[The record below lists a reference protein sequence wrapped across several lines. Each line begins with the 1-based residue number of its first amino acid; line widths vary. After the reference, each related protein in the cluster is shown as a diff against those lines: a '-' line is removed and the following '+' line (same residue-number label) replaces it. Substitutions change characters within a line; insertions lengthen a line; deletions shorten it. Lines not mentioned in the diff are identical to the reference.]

1 LEIVSIVRQE
11 LIVLIVEDQQTD
23 RLELLDTSALQNQ
36 LRLNQLQV
44 NELRASNALLDQ
56 QQKLHVLL
64 ELTKIK
70 QNNQIVSHVLQDFSE
85 HLELQVMHRI
95 LVQQDIIVL
104 QELLQEQQIHVQQ
117 ELITQILENSLLMIV
132 KHASQDIIVP
142 LQD

>member
-1 LEIVSIVRQE
+1 M
-11 LIVLIVEDQQTD
+11 LIVEDQQTD
-23 RLELLDTSALQNQ
+23 QLELLDTSALPNQ

-44 NELRASNALLDQ
+44 NELRDSNALLDQ

-70 QNNQIVSHVLQDFSE
+70 QNNQIVSHVLRDFSE
-85 HLELQVMHRI
+85 HQELQVMHRI
-95 LVQQDIIVL
+95 LVQQDIIAL
-104 QELLQEQQIHVQQ
+104 QELLLEQQIHVQQ
-117 ELITQILENSLLMIV
+117 ELITQILENSPLMIV